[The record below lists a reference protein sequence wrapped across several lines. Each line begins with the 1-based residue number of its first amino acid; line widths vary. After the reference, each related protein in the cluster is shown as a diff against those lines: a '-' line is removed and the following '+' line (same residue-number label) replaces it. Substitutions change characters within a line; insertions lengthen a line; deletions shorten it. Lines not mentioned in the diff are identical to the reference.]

1 MSVTDE
7 IIQDNPDKYETLL
20 ESRIL
25 GKQLQMKLNQ
35 YKAIQNQYDT
45 LLQYENNNRKRASIE
60 VKKACVNKNT
70 NCPQWKTCCPGGS
83 GSNSSTTCG
92 RGDCPIN
99 GKPCVGTW
107 MKENCQQTCDL
118 CEKEDKPIKP
128 SGYWTDI
135 PDKNYQFGMMS
146 SPTGSTDSW
155 KFLGKMDNLT
165 NCKLKAVEDK
175 STAFSSVVYYPSDF
189 GGDWNK
195 SCFGG
200 VKGKNINPQSQPKTI
215 TSLAPNGTTRLGG
228 DEGAKLMKEMKKLQ
242 TEITALTKKAS
253 KNGIGLDKTNRLLSD
268 ELSRQNDELE
278 RVLDKLQNDRTE
290 INRIMLEPDNT
301 AGEEDSMLRQ
311 TSSYTTYALWML
323 LVMVS
328 IFVAY
333 HIYSREI
340 YDISIWAYVFIVV
353 WIVIIVKQY
362 YGESKE
368 YGRKSWNYVSSFIPN
383 VIL

>member
-1 MSVTDE
+1 MSITNE
-7 IIQDNPDKYETLL
+7 LIQDNPDKYETLL

-45 LLQYENNNRKRASIE
+45 LLQYENNNRKRASVE
-60 VKKACVNKNT
+60 VKKLCIDKNAS
-70 NCPQWKTCCPGGS
+70 CPQWKSCCPGGS
-83 GSNSSTTCG
+83 GSNSSVTCG
-92 RGDCPIN
+92 PID
-99 GKPCVGTW
+99 W
-107 MKENCQQTCDL
+107 MKENCQQTCDT
-118 CEKEDKPIKP
+118 CEKEEKPIQP

-135 PDKNYQFGMMS
+135 ADKNYQTGMVAS
-146 SPTGSTDSW
+146 ATGSTDSW
-155 KFLGKMDNLT
+155 KFLGKTDNLT

-175 STAFSSVVYYPSDF
+175 NTAFSSVVYYPSDF
-189 GGDWNK
+189 GNSWNK

-200 VKGKNINPQSQPKTI
+200 VKGKNVNPQQQPKTI
-215 TSLAPNGTTRLGG
+215 TSLAPNGTTILGG
-228 DEGAKLMKEMKKLQ
+228 DEGGRLLKEMKKLK
-242 TEITALTKKAS
+242 TEITALTKKAK
-253 KNGIGLDKTNRLLSD
+253 KNGSGLYKTRNLLSD
-268 ELSRQNDELE
+268 ELSTQNNVLE
-278 RVLDKLQNDRTE
+278 ILLDKLQKDRNE
-290 INRIMLEPDNT
+290 INIMLSEPDET
-301 AGEEDSMLRQ
+301 AGEEDSSIRQ
-311 TSSYTTYALWML
+311 SSSYTTYALWML

-353 WIVIIVKQY
+353 WIVIIVNPY

-383 VIL
+383 LPI